1 MGDILKEILDHL
13 PSNAEITSSCFE
25 GANII
30 LYTKNKEF
38 FLNKGGIIKEIV
50 NIFKKRIELR
60 PDPSIV
66 EDVEKAK
73 EKIKKIIPE
82 DANITNIIFDPQ
94 RSVVIIEA
102 EKPGA
107 AIGKSGEIL
116 REIRKTTLW
125 VPIVRRT
132 PSIRSKI
139 IENIR
144 AVLYENTEFRRKF
157 LNRVG
162 KRVYSGWI
170 RGKKHEWIRVS
181 FLGGGRQV
189 GRSCLFLQTPES
201 RILLDCGIN
210 VAAQSEEEMFPFFDI
225 PELKIGELD
234 AVIITHAHLDHCAM
248 VPILFKY
255 GYEGPVYC
263 TEPTRDIMAL
273 LNLDYLGIMQKEAKK
288 QLFSSTDVK
297 NMVKHTV
304 CLNYEEVT
312 DITPDVRLTFY
323 NAGHTLGSAMVHLHL
338 GNGLHNLLYTGDF
351 NFETSNLLAP
361 ASTNFPRLETAII
374 ESTYGGKEDILPSRR
389 QCEEQLLSIIKK
401 TVERGGKVLMPTL
414 GVGRSQEVM
423 VILEKAIREK
433 KIPEI
438 PVYVQGMVWDVTA
451 IHTAYP
457 DFLNGRMRRMIF
469 HENKNP
475 FLSEIFRKVGSSKE
489 MEEIIHSE
497 KPCVIMAT
505 SGMMVGGP
513 SVEYFRN
520 LAENP
525 KHSLIFTCYQGEG
538 SLGRRIESGEK
549 EISFPT
555 GPNTSEVVRVR
566 MEVHSIRG
574 FTGHSTRNQL
584 LNFVYRLNPK
594 PKRIIVNH
602 GESSKC
608 LDLASTLHKIHKV
621 ETNAPRNLDALRL
634 K

>member
-13 PSNAEITSSCFE
+13 PNNAEITSSCFE

-351 NFETSNLLAP
+351 NFAKIRNCNNRIHLWWE
-361 ASTNFPRLETAII
+361 
-374 ESTYGGKEDILPSRR
+374 RR
-389 QCEEQLLSIIKK
+389 
-401 TVERGGKVLMPTL
+401 
-414 GVGRSQEVM
+414 
-423 VILEKAIREK
+423 
-433 KIPEI
+433 
-438 PVYVQGMVWDVTA
+438 
-451 IHTAYP
+451 
-457 DFLNGRMRRMIF
+457 
-469 HENKNP
+469 
-475 FLSEIFRKVGSSKE
+475 
-489 MEEIIHSE
+489 
-497 KPCVIMAT
+497 
-505 SGMMVGGP
+505 
-513 SVEYFRN
+513 YF
-520 LAENP
+520 A
-525 KHSLIFTCYQGEG
+525 K
-538 SLGRRIESGEK
+538 
-549 EISFPT
+549 
-555 GPNTSEVVRVR
+555 
-566 MEVHSIRG
+566 
-574 FTGHSTRNQL
+574 
-584 LNFVYRLNPK
+584 
-594 PKRIIVNH
+594 
-602 GESSKC
+602 
-608 LDLASTLHKIHKV
+608 
-621 ETNAPRNLDALRL
+621 
-634 K
+634 